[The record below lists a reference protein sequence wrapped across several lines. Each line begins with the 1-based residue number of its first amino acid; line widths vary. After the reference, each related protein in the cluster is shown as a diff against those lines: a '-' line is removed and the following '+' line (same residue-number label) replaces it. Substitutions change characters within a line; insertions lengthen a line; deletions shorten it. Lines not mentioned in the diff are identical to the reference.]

1 MGFPRAIIILLFLV
15 LFPATQSKLLDPCSN
30 DGDCGAGF
38 YCGMCSQGFSG
49 TRCIRDAVSDQFK
62 LLNNSL
68 PFNKY
73 AYLTTHNSY
82 AIAGEPSHTGVQ
94 RLTFANQDDTVTQQL
109 KNGVRALM
117 LDTYDFEG
125 DVWLCHSYGGKCYN
139 FTAFERAIDT
149 LREIESFM
157 SANPSEII
165 TLILEDYVHTP
176 NALRKVFNDSGLSKF
191 WFPVSKMPK
200 KGEDWP
206 LVRDM
211 VASNERLLVFTSIAS
226 KEQSEGIAYEWNYIV
241 ENEYGD
247 AGENGTCTNRPES
260 PPLNDMTKSL
270 VLVNHFPSMPVQGM
284 ACSDNSGSLMNVIK
298 TCYAAAGNRWAN
310 FLAVDFYKRS
320 EGEGAFGAIDAI
332 NGKLLCGSN
341 DVNYCGG
348 SMPVLD
354 PPESAP
360 EPINSAN
367 KLGGRTVWSKGL
379 LIVFVILYINH
390 RL

>member
-1 MGFPRAIIILLFLV
+1 MGFPRAIIILFFLI

-62 LLNNSL
+62 LL
-68 PFNKY
+68 
-73 AYLTTHNSY
+73 
-82 AIAGEPSHTGVQ
+82 
-94 RLTFANQDDTVTQQL
+94 
-109 KNGVRALM
+109 NGVRALM

-191 WFPVSKMPK
+191 WFPVEKMPK

-211 VASNERLLVFTSIAS
+211 VASNQRLLVFTSIAS

-310 FLAVDFYKRS
+310 FLAVDYYKRS
-320 EGEGAFGAIDAI
+320 EGEGAFGAVDAI

-341 DVNYCGG
+341 DVKYCGG
-348 SMPVLD
+348 SMPVVD

-367 KLGGRTVWSKGL
+367 KLGGRTMWSKGL